1 MTPYEIDELTET
13 FSAHEL
19 LTPDA
24 DEVLT
29 KSREIA
35 RHMRRRQW
43 MLRTTGTV
51 AVTAAVVA
59 GAVALPGLLGS
70 ATHETAVVQPAS
82 GGAVSADQTH
92 STDDELT
99 AFFNAG
105 YVYDDAQQLAEL
117 WHESG
122 DVGAVKA
129 EAGGRLLDGDQ
140 LMALIAV
147 KWQRLGQ
154 LSPSGVV
161 ATVMSNL
168 GFERHLTGLG
178 IPVART
184 AVGDR
189 YVVEEMRRTGSN
201 VGGEQSGH
209 IILSDFS
216 TTGDGLIAAL
226 QVLAAIVETEAP
238 DRNLPFAA
246 PDAAAVGIAGHLI
259 EFLRHEVARGRLP
272 ASLLPLQSGVGNIA
286 NAVLTELMDSP
297 FDDMTAYTEVIQDG
311 MLDLLAAGKLRV
323 ASATAFSLSPEAA
336 ARINANMADFREKM
350 ILRPQEISNHP
361 ELIRRL
367 GCIAMNGLI
376 EAALTLPA
384 CRPRRATNS
393 DRPRTTGPSIR
404 TRTSFTSVPICVLTI
419 PAGTV
424 AASTCGTA

>member
-92 STDDELT
+92 STDDELA

-129 EAGGRLLDGDQ
+129 EAGGRLLDGET
-140 LMALIAV
+140 LPVA
-147 KWQRLGQ
+147 
-154 LSPSGVV
+154 PSGTP
-161 ATVMSNL
+161 ATADDL
-168 GFERHLTGLG
+168 
-178 IPVART
+178 
-184 AVGDR
+184 
-189 YVVEEMRRTGSN
+189 
-201 VGGEQSGH
+201 
-209 IILSDFS
+209 
-216 TTGDGLIAAL
+216 AL
-226 QVLAAIVETEAP
+226 QAY
-238 DRNLPFAA
+238 F
-246 PDAAAVGIAGHLI
+246 DAGYDY
-259 EFLRHEVARGRLP
+259 
-272 ASLLPLQSGVGNIA
+272 N
-286 NAVLTELMDSP
+286 D
-297 FDDMTAYTEVIQDG
+297 
-311 MLDLLAAGKLRV
+311 
-323 ASATAFSLSPEAA
+323 
-336 ARINANMADFREKM
+336 
-350 ILRPQEISNHP
+350 
-361 ELIRRL
+361 
-367 GCIAMNGLI
+367 
-376 EAALTLPA
+376 ALTLGKMWHESDPA
-384 CRPRRATNS
+384 QVKIDAGKRIENGKQLPIQ
-393 DRPRTTGPSIR
+393 PSAGKGSADAKPSGGQDPEAVTADEQAVSAFFQAGYDYNDAVKLAKIWHE
-404 TRTSFTSVPICVLTI
+404 TDPYNAKVTAGKKLEGGETLPI
-419 PAGTV
+419 AR
-424 AASTCGTA
+424 